1 MKFPPYKT
9 FPTLDNERVSL
20 REIRSSDM
28 EALVEISYY
37 DAIKAEDAQQ
47 AAEMHAK
54 INEDYFDGN
63 SIHWGIADR
72 ATDCIIGT
80 CGYYR
85 GFENGRGELGCV
97 LLPDFRGKGYMSDAM
112 KLAVDFGLNTIG
124 LKQIWAATDR
134 TNIAAV
140 KLLERVGFRKTA
152 EREDGEVEYF
162 LCVINHVEKHI

>member
-1 MKFPPYKT
+1 MKLPPYT
-9 FPTLDNERVSL
+9 LFPTLNNERISL
-20 REIRSSDM
+20 REIRSSDI

-37 DAIKAEDAQQ
+37 DAIKAENAQQ

-54 INEDYFDGN
+54 ITKDYFDGN

-72 ATDCIIGT
+72 ARDRIIGT

-85 GFENGRGELGCV
+85 GFENDRGELGCV
-97 LLPDFRGKGYMSDAM
+97 LLPHFRGKGYMSDAM
-112 KLAVDFGLNTIG
+112 QLAVDFGLETIG

-152 EREDGEVEYF
+152 DLEGGEVEY
-162 LCVINHVEKHI
+162 VYKRH